1 MFSLRTAVDAHT
13 AKQMNPV
20 VLAFVGDAVYSL
32 YVREKLCLSAG
43 VGTGELQRLSVRFV
57 SAHGQNEQLERIRPL
72 FTAEEE
78 EIFRRGR
85 NAKKGTRSKSATLSA
100 AAATPKRARA
110 ARARPSPNTTAPRGS
125 RRCSVFCISRGRSAA

>member
-20 VLAFVGDAVYSL
+20 VLAFVGDAAYSL

-78 EIFRRGR
+78 EI
-85 NAKKGTRSKSATLSA
+85 SA